1 MQFRLTICDDLIIQ
15 GRCAP
20 EFATLRIPMSTRQDV
35 APGTSAPSRSVS
47 SRDELVAWIAAG
59 SKPAAQWRI
68 GTEHEKFVFN
78 TADRTPV
85 PYAGPAGIRALME
98 GLIARHGWEAIMEGA
113 HIIALKRPKGQ
124 GSETISLEPGGQF
137 ELSGAPLE
145 TLHQV
150 HAETAQHLSEVRDI
164 GATLGLGF
172 LGAGFSPLWQ
182 LDKIPKMPKQRYG
195 VMTRYMP
202 QVGKG
207 GLDMMYRTCTIQV
220 NLDFSDEADMV
231 KKFRVSLALQPI
243 ATALFAASPFTEGRP
258 NGFKSMRSEVW
269 RDTDTRRTG
278 MLPFVFEP
286 GMSFERYVDYA
297 LDVPMYFVYRDGT
310 YIDVAGASFRDFM
323 AGKLAALPGMLPT
336 IDDWSDHV
344 TTLFPEVRMKR
355 FLEMRGADC
364 GPEAHVTALPAFWV
378 GLLYNQTALDAAWDL
393 VRDWTADERQGLRDL
408 APKLALDA
416 PFRRGK
422 LGDIAKQ
429 AVVIAQ
435 TGLRDR
441 ARAEGGNLSEA
452 GYLDG
457 IAEIATTGKT
467 LADRMLTAYLGPWR
481 NNVDPIF
488 RDYAF

>member
-1 MQFRLTICDDLIIQ
+1 
-15 GRCAP
+15 
-20 EFATLRIPMSTRQDV
+20 MSTRQD
-35 APGTSAPSRSVS
+35 AGPSTGPAAKPVTT
-47 SRDELVAWIAAG
+47 RDELVAWIAGG
-59 SKPAAQWRI
+59 SKPTGQWRI
-68 GTEHEKFVFN
+68 GTEHEKFVFQ
-78 TADRTPV
+78 TATQAPV
-85 PYAGPAGIRALME
+85 PYDGPVGIRALME
-98 GLIARHGWEAIMEGA
+98 GLIARHGWAAIMEGA
-113 HIIALKRPKGQ
+113 YIIALKRPNGR

-137 ELSGAPLE
+137 ELSGAPLA
-145 TLHQV
+145 TLHEV
-150 HAETAQHLSEVRDI
+150 HAETAQHLAEVRDV
-164 GATLGLGF
+164 GTTLGLGF
-172 LGAGFSPLWQ
+172 LGAGFSPVWPLAA
-182 LDKIPKMPKQRYG
+182 IPKMPKQRYG

-220 NLDFSDEADMV
+220 NLDFASEADMV

-323 AGKLAALPGMLPT
+323 AGRLRGHEGMRPT

-364 GPEAHVTALPAFWV
+364 GPESHVTALPAFWV
-378 GLLYNQTALDAAWDL
+378 GLLYDHTALDAAWDL
-393 VRDWTADERQGLRDL
+393 VKDWTTEERQGLRDL

-416 PFRRGK
+416 PFRGGK
-422 LGDIAKQ
+422 LGTIA
-429 AVVIAQ
+429 AEVVRISRA
-435 TGLRDR
+435 GLV
-441 ARAEGGNLSEA
+441 ARRLASAGLVDEA
-452 GYLDG
+452 GYLDP
-457 IAEIATTGKT
+457 ITAIATSGQT
-467 LADRMLTAYLGPWR
+467 LADRMLAAYHGAWQQDVR
-481 NNVDPIF
+481 PIF